1 MRVTRTLRA
10 TIGAALT
17 GALFLA
23 TGGSAVADQ
32 NRDAQ
37 WPLTAFGAQDIWK
50 KATGKGVTVAVIEQ
64 AFRTTHQDL
73 AGQFLSGKDF
83 PNPSKNDPRG
93 PYLKPGEDRRDHGT
107 SMAGLIAGHGHG
119 PGGSA
124 GLKGLAPEAKILPLT
139 ADKMSASATRYAVD
153 HGADV
158 INMSFLADT
167 NAPDVCES
175 IHYAVEKDVV
185 VVAGV
190 GNDGTSEKHIPAAC
204 PGAIGVG
211 AVDEYGKAWS
221 MSNYNSAV
229 DLLAPGVDVPVLG
242 GKSDSHYG
250 TTDGTS
256 VATAYVSAA
265 VALLREKY
273 PDLTPGQIANRL
285 VKTASL
291 TPSVK
296 KKHLKLP
303 DAHYG
308 YGYIVPEAA
317 LNENIPA
324 GPAQGPLP
332 MPKGKASKTPVTAG
346 VKNEANP
353 NPNPRMG
360 NVGKLMIFGGIGAG
374 VLVVIGAVV
383 AIVVSRRRKSAV
395 GQSWG

>member
-17 GALFLA
+17 GALFLG

-50 KATGKGVTVAVIEQ
+50 KSTGKGVTVAVIEK
-64 AFRTTHQDL
+64 AFRKTHQDL
-73 AGQFLSGKDF
+73 TGQFLPGKDF
-83 PNPSKNDPRG
+83 PNPTGKDDGG
-93 PYLKPGEDRRDHGT
+93 PYLKPGEDLRDHGT
-107 SMAGLIAGHGHG
+107 GMAGLIAGHGHG

-124 GLKGLAPEAKILPLT
+124 GMKGLSPGVKILPLT
-139 ADKMSASATRYAVD
+139 AQKTVPAATRYAVD

-158 INMSFLADT
+158 INMSFLADPNT
-167 NAPDVCES
+167 PDMCES
-175 IHYAVEKDVV
+175 IHYAVEKGVV

-190 GNDGTSEKHIPAAC
+190 GNDGQSEKNLPSAC

-211 AVDEYGKAWS
+211 AVDEYGNVWS
-221 MSNYNSAV
+221 MSNHNSAV

-250 TTDGTS
+250 TTEGTS
-256 VATAYVSAA
+256 VATAYVSAT

-273 PDLTPGQIANRL
+273 PNLTPGQIANRL
-285 VKTASL
+285 VKTAGLS
-291 TPSVK
+291 PSVK

-317 LNENIPA
+317 LNEDIPA

-346 VKNEANP
+346 VKNGP
-353 NPNPRMG
+353 NPNAADEHG
-360 NVGKLMIFGGIGAG
+360 
-374 VLVVIGAVV
+374 
-383 AIVVSRRRKSAV
+383 
-395 GQSWG
+395 

>member
-37 WPLTAFGAQDIWK
+37 WPLTAFGAQDVWK
-50 KATGKGVTVAVIEQ
+50 KATGKGVTVAVIEK

-73 AGQFLSGKDF
+73 KGQFLPGKEF
-83 PNPSKNDPRG
+83 PNATNDG
-93 PYLKPGEDRRDHGT
+93 GLYLKPGEDRRDHGT
-107 SMAGLIAGHGHG
+107 GMTGLIAAIGHG

-124 GLKGLAPEAKILPLT
+124 GMKGLSPGVKVLPLT
-139 ADKMSASATRYAVD
+139 ADKAVPDATRFAVD

-158 INMSFLADT
+158 INMSFGADPNT
-167 NAPDVCES
+167 PDMCES
-175 IHYAVEKDVV
+175 IHYAVEKGVV
-185 VVAGV
+185 VVAAV
-190 GNDGTSEKHIPAAC
+190 GNEGTSEKHIPAAC

-211 AVDEYGKAWS
+211 AVDEYGKVWD
-221 MSNYNSAV
+221 MSNYNSSV

-242 GKSDSHYG
+242 GKSDSQYG

-256 VATAYVSAA
+256 VATAYVTSA
-265 VALLREKY
+265 VALLREKF

-285 VKTASL
+285 VKTAAL

-303 DAHYG
+303 DDHYG

-317 LNENIPA
+317 LNEDIPA

-332 MPKGKASKTPVTAG
+332 MPKGKAPSTPVTAG
-346 VKNEANP
+346 VKNDP
-353 NPNPRMG
+353 NPNPPMSLG
-360 NVGKLMIFGGIGAG
+360 DKLTIYGGIGVG
-374 VLVVIGAVV
+374 VLVVAGFVV
-383 AIVVSRRRKSAV
+383 AVVVSRRRSKTAA
-395 GQSWG
+395 QPWG

>member
-17 GALFLA
+17 GALFLG

-50 KATGKGVTVAVIEQ
+50 KSTGKGVTVAVIEK
-64 AFRTTHQDL
+64 AFRKTHQDL
-73 AGQFLSGKDF
+73 TGQFLPGKDF
-83 PNPSKNDPRG
+83 PNPTGKDDGG
-93 PYLKPGEDRRDHGT
+93 PYLKPGEDLRDHGT
-107 SMAGLIAGHGHG
+107 GMAGLIAGHGHG

-124 GLKGLAPEAKILPLT
+124 GMKGLSPGVKILPLT
-139 ADKMSASATRYAVD
+139 AQKTVPAATRYAVD

-158 INMSFLADT
+158 INMSFLADPNT
-167 NAPDVCES
+167 PDMCES
-175 IHYAVEKDVV
+175 IHYAVEKGVV

-190 GNDGTSEKHIPAAC
+190 GNDGQSEKNLPSAC

-211 AVDEYGKAWS
+211 AVDEYGNVWS
-221 MSNYNSAV
+221 MSNHNSAV
-229 DLLAPGVDVPVLG
+229 DVLAPGVDVPVLG

-256 VATAYVSAA
+256 VATAYVSAT

-273 PDLTPGQIANRL
+273 PNLTPGQIANRL
-285 VKTASL
+285 VKTAGLS
-291 TPSVK
+291 PSVK

-303 DAHYG
+303 DDHYG

-317 LNENIPA
+317 LNEDIPA

-346 VKNEANP
+346 VKNGP
-353 NPNPRMG
+353 NPNPPMSMAD
-360 NVGKLMIFGGIGAG
+360 KLTLYGGIGLG
-374 VLVVIGAVV
+374 VLVVIGIIIAVV
-383 AIVVSRRRKSAV
+383 VAVRRRNNPGPQA
-395 GQSWG
+395 WG

>member
-17 GALFLA
+17 GALFLG

-50 KATGKGVTVAVIEQ
+50 KSTGKGVTVAVIEK
-64 AFRTTHQDL
+64 AFRKTHQDL
-73 AGQFLSGKDF
+73 TGRFLPGKDF
-83 PNPSKNDPRG
+83 PNPRNDG
-93 PYLKPGEDRRDHGT
+93 APYLNPGEDRRDHGT
-107 SMAGLIAGHGHG
+107 GMAGLIAGQGHG

-124 GLKGLAPEAKILPLT
+124 GMKGLSPGVKLLPLT
-139 ADKMSASATRYAVD
+139 ADKTVPAATRYAVD

-158 INMSFLADT
+158 INMSFGVDPNT
-167 NAPDVCES
+167 PDMCES
-175 IHYAVEKDVV
+175 IHYAVEKGVV

-190 GNDGTSEKHIPAAC
+190 GNDGQSEKNLPSAC

-211 AVDEYGKAWS
+211 AVDEYGNVWS
-221 MSNYNSAV
+221 MSNHNSAV

-256 VATAYVSAA
+256 VATAYVSAT

-285 VKTASL
+285 VKTAGLS
-291 TPSVK
+291 PSVK

-303 DAHYG
+303 DDHYG

-317 LNENIPA
+317 LNEDIPA

-346 VKNEANP
+346 VKNGP
-353 NPNPRMG
+353 NPNPPMSMG
-360 NVGKLMIFGGIGAG
+360 EKLTLFGGIGLG
-374 VLVVIGAVV
+374 VLVVIGIIIAVV
-383 AIVVSRRRKSAV
+383 VAVRRRNNPGPQA
-395 GQSWG
+395 WG

>member
-50 KATGKGVTVAVIEQ
+50 KATGKGVTVAVIEK

-73 AGQFLSGKDF
+73 TGQFLPGKDF
-83 PNPSKNDPRG
+83 PNPSKNDRRG
-93 PYLKPGEDRRDHGT
+93 PVLKPGEDRRDHGT
-107 SMAGLIAGHGHG
+107 GMAGLIAGHGHG

-124 GLKGLAPEAKILPLT
+124 GMKGLAPGVKILPLT
-139 ADKMSASATRYAVD
+139 ADKMSPSATRYAVD

-158 INMSFLADT
+158 INMSFGADP

-175 IHYAVEKDVV
+175 IHYAVEKGVV

-190 GNDGTSEKHIPAAC
+190 GNDGTPEEHLPAAC

-211 AVDEYGKAWS
+211 AVDEYGKVWS
-221 MSNYNSAV
+221 MSNYNFAV

-242 GKSDSHYG
+242 GKSDSRYG
-250 TTDGTS
+250 TTNGTS

-265 VALLREKY
+265 AALLRERY

-291 TPSVK
+291 APSVK
-296 KKHLKLP
+296 KKDLKLP
-303 DAHYG
+303 DNHYG

-324 GPAQGPLP
+324 GPAQGPLL
-332 MPKGKASKTPVTAG
+332 MPKGKASNSPVTAG

-353 NPNPRMG
+353 NPPMG
-360 NVGKLMIFGGIGAG
+360 KSERLMIFSGICAGA
-374 VLVVIGAVV
+374 LAVVGAVV
-383 AIVVSRRRKSAV
+383 AIVVATRRRKSAG

>member
-50 KATGKGVTVAVIEQ
+50 KATGKGVTVAVIEH

-73 AGQFLSGKDF
+73 TGRFLPGKDF
-83 PNPSKNDPRG
+83 PNPSKNDARG
-93 PYLKPGEDRRDHGT
+93 PVLKPGEDRRDHGT
-107 SMAGLIAGHGHG
+107 EMAGLIAGQGHG
-119 PGGSA
+119 PAGSA
-124 GLKGLAPEAKILPLT
+124 GMKGLAPGAKILPLT

-158 INMSFLADT
+158 INMSFLADV

-175 IHYAVEKDVV
+175 IHYAVEKGVV

-211 AVDEYGKAWS
+211 AVDEYGKVWS

-250 TTDGTS
+250 TTKGTS

-291 TPSVK
+291 TPAVK

-332 MPKGKASKTPVTAG
+332 MPEGKASKWPVSAG
-346 VKNEANP
+346 VKNGP
-353 NPNPRMG
+353 NPNPPMG
-360 NVGKLMIFGGIGAG
+360 KGEKLMIVAGIGVG
-374 VLVVIGAVV
+374 VLAVIGAVV
-383 AIVVSRRRKSAV
+383 GIVVSRRRKNAV

>member
-50 KATGKGVTVAVIEQ
+50 KATGKGVTVAVIEK

-73 AGQFLSGKDF
+73 TGQFLPGKDF
-83 PNPSKNDPRG
+83 PNPTNEDHVG
-93 PYLKPGEDRRDHGT
+93 GYLKPGEDLRDHGT

-119 PGGSA
+119 PSGSA
-124 GLKGLAPEAKILPLT
+124 GVKGLSPGAKILPLT
-139 ADKMSASATRYAVD
+139 SVGTVPTAIRYAVD

-158 INMSFLADT
+158 INMSFGSNST
-167 NAPDVCES
+167 TPDMCES
-175 IHYAVEKDVV
+175 IHYAVEKGVV

-190 GNDGTSEKHIPAAC
+190 GNDGSTEKHLPSAC

-211 AVDEYGKAWS
+211 AVDEYGEVWER
-221 MSNYNSAV
+221 SNYNSAV
-229 DLLAPGVDVPVLG
+229 DLLAPGVDVRVLG
-242 GKSDSHYG
+242 GKSDSQYG

-303 DAHYG
+303 DDHYG

-332 MPKGKASKTPVTAG
+332 MPKGKASKTPVAAG

-353 NPNPRMG
+353 NPNPPMG
-360 NVGKLMIFGGIGAG
+360 KGEKLLIFSGIGLG

-383 AIVVSRRRKSAV
+383 AIVVSRRRKSAGV
-395 GQSWG
+395 QSWG

>member
-50 KATGKGVTVAVIEQ
+50 KATGKGVTVAVIEK

-73 AGQFLSGKDF
+73 TGQFLPGKDF
-83 PNPSKNDPRG
+83 PNSSSDAG

-107 SMAGLIAGHGHG
+107 GMAGLIAGHGHG

-124 GLKGLAPEAKILPLT
+124 GMKGLAPGAKILPLT
-139 ADKMSASATRYAVD
+139 ADKMGPSATRYAVD

-158 INMSFLADT
+158 INMSFGADPNT
-167 NAPDVCES
+167 PDVCES
-175 IHYAVEKDVV
+175 IHYAVEKGVV

-190 GNDGTSEKHIPAAC
+190 GNDGTSEKHLPAAC

-211 AVDEYGKAWS
+211 AVDEYGKVWS

-229 DLLAPGVDVPVLG
+229 DLLAPGVDVPVLS
-242 GKSDSHYG
+242 GKSDSRY
-250 TTDGTS
+250 TKSEGTS
-256 VATAYVSAA
+256 VATAYVTAA

-303 DAHYG
+303 DDHYG

-324 GPAQGPLP
+324 GSAQGPLP

-346 VKNEANP
+346 VENGP
-353 NPNPRMG
+353 NPNAPMG
-360 NVGKLMIFGGIGAG
+360 SGDKLLIFGGIGAG
-374 VLVVIGAVV
+374 ALAVIGAVV
-383 AIVVSRRRKSAV
+383 AIVVSRRRKSASS
-395 GQSWG
+395 QSWGY

>member
-17 GALFLA
+17 GALFLG

-50 KATGKGVTVAVIEQ
+50 KSTGKGVTVAVIEK
-64 AFRTTHQDL
+64 AFRKTHQDL
-73 AGQFLSGKDF
+73 TGRFLPGKDF
-83 PNPSKNDPRG
+83 PNPRNDG
-93 PYLKPGEDRRDHGT
+93 APYLNPGEDRRDHGT
-107 SMAGLIAGHGHG
+107 GMAGLIAGQGHG

-124 GLKGLAPEAKILPLT
+124 GMKGLSPGVKLLPLT
-139 ADKMSASATRYAVD
+139 ADKTVPAATRYAVD

-158 INMSFLADT
+158 INMSFGVDPNT
-167 NAPDVCES
+167 PDMCES
-175 IHYAVEKDVV
+175 IHYAVEKGVV

-190 GNDGTSEKHIPAAC
+190 GNDGQSEKNLPSAC

-211 AVDEYGKAWS
+211 AVDEYGNVWS
-221 MSNYNSAV
+221 MSNHNSAV
-229 DLLAPGVDVPVLG
+229 DVLAPGVDVPVLG

-256 VATAYVSAA
+256 VATAYVSAT

-285 VKTASL
+285 VKTAGLS
-291 TPSVK
+291 PSVK

-317 LNENIPA
+317 LNEDIPA

-346 VKNEANP
+346 VKNGP
-353 NPNPRMG
+353 NPNPPMSMG
-360 NVGKLMIFGGIGAG
+360 EKLTLFGGIGLG
-374 VLVVIGAVV
+374 VLVVIGIIIAVV
-383 AIVVSRRRKSAV
+383 VVVRRRNNPGPQA
-395 GQSWG
+395 WG

>member
-17 GALFLA
+17 GALFLG

-50 KATGKGVTVAVIEQ
+50 KSTGKGVTVAVIEK
-64 AFRTTHQDL
+64 AFRKTHQDL
-73 AGQFLSGKDF
+73 TGRFLPGKDF
-83 PNPSKNDPRG
+83 PNPRNDG
-93 PYLKPGEDRRDHGT
+93 APYLNPGEDRRDHGT
-107 SMAGLIAGHGHG
+107 GMAGLIAGQGHG

-124 GLKGLAPEAKILPLT
+124 GMKGLSPGVKLLPLT
-139 ADKMSASATRYAVD
+139 ADKTVPAATRYAVD

-158 INMSFLADT
+158 INMSFGVDPNT
-167 NAPDVCES
+167 PDMCES
-175 IHYAVEKDVV
+175 IHYAVEKGVV

-190 GNDGTSEKHIPAAC
+190 GNDGQSEKNLPSAC

-211 AVDEYGKAWS
+211 AVDEYGNVWS
-221 MSNYNSAV
+221 MSNHNSAV
-229 DLLAPGVDVPVLG
+229 DVLAPGVDVPVLG

-256 VATAYVSAA
+256 VATAYVSAT

-273 PDLTPGQIANRL
+273 PNLTPGQIANRL
-285 VKTASL
+285 VKTAGLS
-291 TPSVK
+291 PSVK

-303 DAHYG
+303 DDHYG

-317 LNENIPA
+317 LNEDIPA

-346 VKNEANP
+346 VKNGP
-353 NPNPRMG
+353 NPNPPMSMG
-360 NVGKLMIFGGIGAG
+360 EKLTLFGGIGLG
-374 VLVVIGAVV
+374 VLVVIGIIIAVV
-383 AIVVSRRRKSAV
+383 VAVRRRNNPGPQA
-395 GQSWG
+395 WG